1 MYIKRNLHIKEEISD
16 EITFFNWIS
25 LLLTSQECHIIQ
37 LFADPDGGI
46 VINLILEGGNF
57 L

>member
-25 LLLTSQECHIIQ
+25 LLLTSQEYHISY
-37 LFADPDGGI
+37 L
-46 VINLILEGGNF
+46 LILMGV
-57 L
+57 

>member
-25 LLLTSQECHIIQ
+25 LLLTSQECHIR

-46 VINLILEGGNF
+46 VINLILEGGNS